1 MTWWNFSHSKTGDKR
16 SQVHVVWARS
26 KAVADLD
33 LSGKGKSHP
42 PPLILDE
49 TEAQKV
55 PSPCLSR
62 DLDVP
67 QWSVS
72 LSILFTIYFI

>member
-1 MTWWNFSHSKTGDKR
+1 MFSRLLRAILRAKKRMTWLNFPQRKTGDKR
-16 SQVHVVWARS
+16 SHVHVVWARF

-33 LSGKGKSHP
+33 ISGTGKSHP
-42 PPLILDE
+42 HPLILDE

-67 QWSVS
+67 
-72 LSILFTIYFI
+72 

>member
-1 MTWWNFSHSKTGDKR
+1 MFSRLLRAILHAKKGMTWWNFSQSKTGDKR
-16 SQVHVVWARS
+16 SHVHVVWARF

-33 LSGKGKSHP
+33 ISGTGKSHP

-49 TEAQKV
+49 TQPQKV

-67 QWSVS
+67 
-72 LSILFTIYFI
+72 

>member
-1 MTWWNFSHSKTGDKR
+1 MFSRLLRAILRAKKRMTWWNFPQSKTAHKG
-16 SQVHVVWARS
+16 SHVHVVWARF

-33 LSGKGKSHP
+33 ISGTGKSHP

-67 QWSVS
+67 
-72 LSILFTIYFI
+72 